1 MGIQHSQG
9 RQPASV
15 GRAPESEGALGRA
28 GAPVKD
34 HTQSIQ
40 DRVVTFLSDP
50 HSYGLDGPVE
60 RLETPQ
66 FLFFMAGPFCYK
78 LRRHNPLGFSAPFSL
93 AQRHSLAA
101 REVLLGRSYA
111 PELYLDL
118 IPIRQRGTKLTM
130 QVPQADDKHNAL
142 EGISHGD
149 ESAIVD
155 WVIVLRRYDVSKRY
169 DHFAEIYQPNFSDC
183 RDLACLIPQGQTF
196 EHSSTHVQSWFMQMD
211 EMFDDLEP
219 VVRKL
224 GQKSR
229 KTTLRACFNRAQD
242 QLDRMKE
249 AIYRRAERGLFA
261 QIHGN
266 LRLRNVVKLSDGL
279 RMVNPKVNGSK
290 SLMRDHIGDPFYD
303 LATLIGELWSRGFSR
318 QANWVFSHYC
328 NRLFDSHA
336 LEGLQVLDLYIFLQA
351 LADAKTIKATVN
363 ARSTSDDP
371 SIPSALLRGGTE
383 ESVLQGHVKTA
394 RDSLLHDEA
403 RLIAING
410 ASQSDRSNL
419 ARLLAPI
426 TGRMPGA
433 LYLSAE
439 QECLALY
446 EVDSKDMLPQSALR
460 DSVWDLV
467 YRRMMEKARLAISAG
482 YSVILEGA
490 FDQPIHSEQLAD
502 LAEDIGMSNSFVAL
516 SLLKCR
522 QEDLRRRVALSA
534 FLPQHQDQ
542 GRFAVP
548 STGNEHPQD
557 QLKAREPL
565 RWIELDATK
574 PVSDQVSLA
583 LCHINAAR
591 APTERKT
598 LH

>member
-1 MGIQHSQG
+1 MGIERSQG
-9 RQPASV
+9 RRPASV
-15 GRAPESEGALGRA
+15 GRAPEPEGAIGKATAL
-28 GAPVKD
+28 VKD
-34 HTQSIQ
+34 RYQSIQ
-40 DRVVTFLSDP
+40 DRVVAFLGDP
-50 HSYGLDGPVE
+50 HSYGLDEPVE

-78 LRRHNPLGFSAPFSL
+78 LLRRNALGRSEPFSL

-118 IPIRQRGTKLTM
+118 IPIRERGTTLTM
-130 QVPQADDKHNAL
+130 QLPLADAMTNSA
-142 EGISHGD
+142 EPISHGD

-155 WVIVLRRYDVSKRY
+155 WVIVLRRYDFSKRY
-169 DHFAEIYQPNFSDC
+169 DHFAEIYQPNFSEC
-183 RDLACLIPQGQTF
+183 RELARLVPQGQTF
-196 EHSSTHVQSWFMQMD
+196 EHSSAHVQSWLMLMD

-224 GQKSR
+224 AKKSR
-229 KTTLRACFNRAQD
+229 KNTLRACFNRAQD

-303 LATLIGELWSRGFSR
+303 LATLIGELWSRDFSR

-371 SIPSALLRGGTE
+371 SVPSALLRGGTE
-383 ESVLQGHVKTA
+383 ESVLQGHMKTA

-446 EVDSKDMLPQSALR
+446 EVDSKDRLPQSALR

-467 YRRMMEKARLAISAG
+467 YRRMMEKARLALTAG
-482 YSVILEGA
+482 YSVILEGP
-490 FDQPIHSEQLAD
+490 FNQPIHSEQLAD
-502 LAEDIGMSNSFVAL
+502 LAEDMGMSDSFVAL

-522 QEDLRRRVALSA
+522 KEDLRRREALSA
-534 FLPQHQDQ
+534 FLPHHK
-542 GRFAVP
+542 GHASFVAP
-548 STGNEHPQD
+548 SPGNEQPQD
-557 QLKAREPL
+557 QLKVREPI

-583 LCHINAAR
+583 LCHINAAW

>member
-1 MGIQHSQG
+1 MGIQRSQG
-9 RQPASV
+9 RRPAPV
-15 GRAPESEGALGRA
+15 GRAPEAEGALGKA
-28 GAPVKD
+28 ASHAKD
-34 HTQSIQ
+34 RYQSIQ
-40 DRVVTFLSDP
+40 ERVVAFLGDP
-50 HSYGLDGPVE
+50 RSYGLDAPVE

-66 FLFFMAGPFCYK
+66 FLFFVAGPFCYK
-78 LRRHNPLGFSAPFSL
+78 LLRCNALGRSEPFSL

-101 REVLLGRSYA
+101 QEVLLGRSYA

-118 IPIRQRGTKLTM
+118 IPIRERGTTLTM
-130 QVPQADDKHNAL
+130 QLPVPDAEENAQ
-142 EGISHGD
+142 EVISHGD

-155 WVIVLRRYDVSKRY
+155 WVIVLRRYDFSKRY
-169 DHFAEIYQPNFSDC
+169 DHFAEIYQPNFSEC
-183 RDLACLIPQGQTF
+183 RDLARLVPQGQTF
-196 EHSSTHVQSWFMQMD
+196 AHSSAHVHSWLMLMD

-224 GQKSR
+224 AKKSR

-242 QLDRMKE
+242 QLERMKD

-303 LATLIGELWSRGFSR
+303 LATLIGELWSRDFSR

-363 ARSTSDDP
+363 ARASSVQP
-371 SIPSALLRGGTE
+371 LPSALLRGGTE
-383 ESVLQGHVKTA
+383 ESVLQGHMKTA

-446 EVDSKDMLPQSALR
+446 EVDTKEQLPQSALR
-460 DSVWDLV
+460 DSVWELV
-467 YRRMMEKARLAISAG
+467 YRRMMEKARLALAAG
-482 YSVILEGA
+482 YSVILEGP
-490 FDQPIHSEQLAD
+490 FDQPIHSEMLEDLAD
-502 LAEDIGMSNSFVAL
+502 EMGMSASFVAL
-516 SLLKCR
+516 TLLKCR
-522 QEDLRRRVALSA
+522 EEDLRRREALSA
-534 FLPQHQDQ
+534 FLPQHLEPRQ
-542 GRFAVP
+542 FAAP
-548 STGNEHPQD
+548 TTGNEPLQST
-557 QLKAREPL
+557 QSVREPM

-574 PVSDQVSLA
+574 SVSDQLSLA
-583 LCHINAAR
+583 LCHINAAWT
-591 APTERKT
+591 PTERKT